1 MASLD
6 EISIKSIR
14 QVIRKLID
22 QGHDKA
28 CPDRLDDQ
36 QLLVVMAATI
46 RHMPLV
52 TQLLENTRI
61 ITKEIRHFQ
70 TVVKTIVNQV
80 KVIAWHT
87 LSDVC
92 CTVPLRACISCHR
105 MLSMILSMLPPG

>member
-6 EISIKSIR
+6 GISIKSIR

-22 QGHDKA
+22 QGHDKV

-36 QLLVVMAATI
+36 QLLVVMTATI

-80 KVIAWHT
+80 KVNVGHN
-87 LSDVC
+87 LSDIC
-92 CTVPLRACISCHR
+92 LTVSLRACISCHLV
-105 MLSMILSMLPPG
+105 LSKIFSMLPPG